1 MPCINRNLTME
12 KIYNP
17 FSLTGKTILVTGASS
32 GIGRAIAVECSKM
45 GAKLLITARN
55 EQRLKETMSMLN
67 GENHQYIVADLT
79 NDDDLQRLID
89 IIPVVEGLVN
99 CAGVIHTLPFQFV
112 DRDKLEKIMNINFM
126 ASTLLS
132 AGIVKR
138 KKIKNGGSIVFLSS
152 ASGKYIAAP
161 ANSMYTASK
170 GAIDGMA
177 KAMAVDLAYKKI
189 RVNTI
194 NPGMIQTDI
203 MSGGSIT
210 NEQLEENALKMYPL
224 KRYGR
229 PEEVAYIAVYLLS
242 DASEWMTGSNILI
255 DGGLS
260 LQ

>member
-1 MPCINRNLTME
+1 ME